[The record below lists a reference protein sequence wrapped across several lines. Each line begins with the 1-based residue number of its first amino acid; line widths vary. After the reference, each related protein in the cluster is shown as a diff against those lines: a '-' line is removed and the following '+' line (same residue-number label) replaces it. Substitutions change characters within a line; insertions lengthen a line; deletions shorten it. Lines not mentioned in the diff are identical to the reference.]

1 MSNFDVNA
9 FENDSLGRRTLVT
22 VLAMVGG
29 AVGVVGVLSLMTVLV
44 LGRAVGGSQGAG
56 AESASDD
63 TTQTSAPG
71 GALTKKPAVPRGGS
85 AGRSPARPAST
96 LGTQI

>member
-9 FENDSLGRRTLVT
+9 FANDSLGRRTLVT

-44 LGRAVGGSQGAG
+44 LGRAVGGSSSDAP
-56 AESASDD
+56 AASEEASD
-63 TTQTSAPG
+63 TAPAG
-71 GALTKKPAVPRGGS
+71 GALTKKPAAPRT
-85 AGRSPARPAST
+85 APAARPLARPAPT
-96 LGTQI
+96 QGTQI